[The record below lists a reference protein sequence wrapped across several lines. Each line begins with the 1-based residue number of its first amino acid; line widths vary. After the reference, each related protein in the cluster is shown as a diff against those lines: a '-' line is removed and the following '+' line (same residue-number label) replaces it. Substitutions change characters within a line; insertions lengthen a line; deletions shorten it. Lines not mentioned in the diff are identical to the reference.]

1 MLLYDEVGLMQFF
14 YSFNNRKSKDKMK
27 YRKMA
32 QMILLMFLIMF
43 LSTLVAMF
51 FFRVKVFESN
61 IVMIYL
67 LGIFLCSYYADNFI
81 FSLVSSVCAVLL
93 YNFFFTE
100 PYYNFKVHDPS
111 YIVTFLVMLIVGF
124 ITNMLTNR
132 VKQERQLVQ
141 DREKYIA
148 SLFYIEKK
156 LLDVNSEEE
165 LAKTSAEEIAKQL
178 NAAVNVQIYDAE
190 GQLVCSEICGEED
203 FTGEIDQAACRET
216 FQTGS
221 PCGCGT
227 TLYSEAKAYYEPII
241 SKSGVLGIVGIA
253 LSELSLLSQAQKQ
266 FIDVIIPQIA
276 VVLDRQ
282 NLVRKE
288 QLIQIEMQKE
298 RLRADMLR
306 SISHDFRT
314 PLAGIM
320 GLSSTAHDNY
330 EKISDEVRKSFFQ
343 SIYEDANW
351 LNELVENILQ
361 TTRFEAG
368 NVKLNLDEEA
378 AEEIITDAVA
388 HVKKH
393 ALNHPIFVRLPEEI
407 ILIKVDAILIRQVI
421 INLLNNAINYSPE
434 GTEITISL
442 YRKGERVMFEVKD
455 NGPGILQNELK
466 GLFDR
471 NDQKQSSNTHNRRG
485 MGLGLS
491 LCKTIIQAHGGD
503 ITLRNDEPH
512 GTIARFSLSSEED
525 EQSGTIDIS
534 R

>member
-1 MLLYDEVGLMQFF
+1 MQL
-14 YSFNNRKSKDKMK
+14 FNDLVHKKSKDKMK
-27 YRKMA
+27 FKKMT
-32 QMILLMFLIMF
+32 QMIALIFLIMF
-43 LSTLVAMF
+43 VSTLIAML
-51 FFRVKVFESN
+51 FFRIKVFESN

-67 LGIFLCSYYADNFI
+67 LGIFLCSYYAEDFI

-111 YIVTFLVMLIVGF
+111 YIITFLVMLIVGF

-165 LAKTSAEEIAKQL
+165 LAKTSADEIAEQL
-178 NAAVNVQIYDAE
+178 KASVNIQIYDAE
-190 GQLVCSEICGEED
+190 GQLVCIEICGTED
-203 FTGEIDQAACRET
+203 FTGEIDLAACRET

-241 SKSGVLGIVGIA
+241 SKSGVLGTVGI
-253 LSELSLLSQAQKQ
+253 SLMDHTTLSQTQKQ

-282 NLVRKE
+282 NIARKE
-288 QLIQIEMQKE
+288 HLIQIEMQKE

-320 GLSSTAHDNY
+320 GLSSTARDNY
-330 EKISDEVRKSFFQ
+330 EKISDEVRKNFLQ
-343 SIYEDANW
+343 SIYEDADW

-368 NVKLNLDEEA
+368 NVKLNLEEEA

-388 HVKKH
+388 HVRKH
-393 ALNHPIFVRLPEEI
+393 ALNHPIFVRIPEEI
-407 ILIKVDAILIRQVI
+407 ILVKVDAILIRQVI
-421 INLLNNAINYSPE
+421 VNLLNNAINYSPE

-442 YRKGERVMFEVKD
+442 YRKGKQVVFEVKD
-455 NGPGILQNELK
+455 DGPGILKNELT

-471 NDQKQSSNTHNRRG
+471 YHQSNSVKASNRKG

-491 LCKTIIQAHGGD
+491 LCKTIIQAHDGD
-503 ITLRNDEPH
+503 ITVCNCEPH
-512 GTIARFSLSSEED
+512 GTNVSFYITAEEG
-525 EQSGTIDIS
+525 EQDGTTDIN